1 MKYQD
6 ASINM
11 LVTHPRYGG
20 FARILSLD
28 EDGVSPNGQAK
39 YVATVK
45 FGPNNSIRGRAKY
58 TDVYELPLGQLE
70 PATSKPAPINPI
82 ENMTPTEILAAI
94 AELDKQLQGA

>member
-1 MKYQD
+1 MKRED
-6 ASINM
+6 AQLNM

-28 EDGVSPNGQAK
+28 EDGISPNGQPK
-39 YVATVK
+39 YIATVK

-70 PATSKPAPINPI
+70 PAITKPKPGSI
-82 ENMTPTEILAAI
+82 ESMTPEQILQAI
-94 AELDKQLQGA
+94 QQIDKELSNV